1 MKLKPKL
8 SKSSIKCKEK
18 SMYTLHGGITS
29 AGVAIEWAKSIGL
42 FNEYKELDD
51 ILRSTENS
59 GGVRFI
65 AAFGYLEMDGVDKS
79 KVGTGFI
86 GITRDT
92 TKKHMLRAVFDSIV
106 FAIRIRFD
114 FMIKDLKTNRVPL
127 RSVR

>member
-1 MKLKPKL
+1 
-8 SKSSIKCKEK
+8 
-18 SMYTLHGGITS
+18 MYTLHGGITS

-65 AAFGYLEMDGVDKS
+65 AAFGYLERDGVDKS